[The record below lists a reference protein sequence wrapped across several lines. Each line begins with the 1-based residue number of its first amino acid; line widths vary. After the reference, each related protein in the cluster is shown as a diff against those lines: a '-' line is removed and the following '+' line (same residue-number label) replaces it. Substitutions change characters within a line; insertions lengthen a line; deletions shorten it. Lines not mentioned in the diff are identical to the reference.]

1 MSKDVLSDVVK
12 LSYTYQIFPLEDV
25 YVAMIIRDL
34 GDVKA
39 KDNRKHFRL
48 SYGAIGVGCWMNNL
62 FVQHDVGSQLTN
74 YYQTSRESLKIL
86 HTCKTLK

>member
-34 GDVKA
+34 RDVKV
-39 KDNRKHFRL
+39 KDNRKHFSM
-48 SYGAIGVGCWMNNL
+48 SYGAIGVGCLMNNL
-62 FVQHDVGSQLTN
+62 FVQHDVFPQLSN
-74 YYQTSRESLKIL
+74 YYQASRESLKIL
-86 HTCKTLK
+86 HICKNLK